1 MDPYAVLGVA
11 RDCTTEQVRR
21 AYRQLA
27 SACHPD
33 KHPGEGED
41 QVRLREEA
49 AKQFARVQG
58 AYEILNSA
66 EKREVYDVYGHAG
79 LRAGMEVGEDDTPGW
94 RAPGFARKQRSLYR
108 GARRER

>member
-1 MDPYAVLGVA
+1 MQREAELLSAFATECFISPAIRDAPRSLPFPLRYASPSEKRGRGMADDEDGMDPYAVLGVA

-41 QVRLREEA
+41 QVRLREEGL
-49 AKQFARVQG
+49 QRD
-58 AYEILNSA
+58 A
-66 EKREVYDVYGHAG
+66 E
-79 LRAGMEVGEDDTPGW
+79 
-94 RAPGFARKQRSLYR
+94 
-108 GARRER
+108 